1 MEKRGRANRPNLAGD
16 GEVPQ
21 SRAVMLPTRN
31 VTLAGRPV
39 AVTRLGLGL
48 AAVGR
53 PGYINL
59 GHREDLAGSRD
70 VEGLRARAWA
80 VLDAAWIAGIRCFDA
95 ARSYG
100 LAEDYLAG
108 WLTARAIAPDAVFVS
123 SKWGYRYTANWQ
135 PDATVH
141 EVKEHSLAHFRT
153 QVAES
158 EALLG
163 RHLDL
168 YQVHSATLDSGLF
181 EQPALLSALAG
192 LREQGIAVGLSV
204 SGPAQGETIRRA
216 LAVEIDGRPL
226 FQSVQATWNLLE
238 RSAGVALAE
247 AKAAGWLVIVKEA
260 LANGRLA
267 ARGGVAPLI
276 VAASRLGTTP
286 DALAIAAVLAQ
297 PWADVVLSG
306 ASTVEQLESNVKA
319 ASLTVDRDLLVA
331 LAEAPVA
338 YWKTRTTLPWT

>member
-1 MEKRGRANRPNLAGD
+1 MDHLHR
-16 GEVPQ
+16 
-21 SRAVMLPTRN
+21 RAVGILLP
-31 VTLAGRPV
+31 
-39 AVTRLGLGL
+39 
-48 AAVGR
+48 
-53 PGYINL
+53 
-59 GHREDLAGSRD
+59 
-70 VEGLRARAWA
+70 
-80 VLDAAWIAGIRCFDA
+80 
-95 ARSYG
+95 
-100 LAEDYLAG
+100 
-108 WLTARAIAPDAVFVS
+108 
-123 SKWGYRYTANWQ
+123 
-135 PDATVH
+135 
-141 EVKEHSLAHFRT
+141 
-153 QVAES
+153 
-158 EALLG
+158 LLG

-226 FQSVQATWNLLE
+226 FQSVQTTWNLLE

-286 DALAIAAVLAQ
+286 ELTVLRLVGSRRRAADAAVIRPRRAWTTARRGRG
-297 PWADVVLSG
+297 PAAWRRPCVG
-306 ASTVEQLESNVKA
+306 ASSSGTGARV
-319 ASLTVDRDLLVA
+319 
-331 LAEAPVA
+331 P
-338 YWKTRTTLPWT
+338 